1 MLKLRQSAV
10 ANMRHNQGMVFSF
23 AWCVLYV
30 DDVAASSVFYSAAF
44 GLPLRFITEEADY
57 AEFETGQTA
66 LALCSRSLGA
76 ESTGLDLAERL
87 PMSNVT
93 FVVEDVQSAWTLALA
108 NGATAQKPPV
118 TKPWGQTSA
127 YVLDP
132 DGHVIE
138 LATRVTK

>member
-1 MLKLRQSAV
+1 
-10 ANMRHNQGMVFSF
+10 MVSSF

-30 DDVAASSVFYSAAF
+30 DDVAASSSFYSAAF
-44 GLPLRFITEEADY
+44 GLSLRFITEEADY

-66 LALCSRSLGA
+66 LALCSRSLGV
-76 ESTGLDLAERL
+76 ESTGLDLVEHR

-93 FVVEDVQSAWTLALA
+93 FVVEDVQSAWDVALTH
-108 NGATAQKPPV
+108 GAIAQKPPM

-138 LATRVTK
+138 LATRVMK